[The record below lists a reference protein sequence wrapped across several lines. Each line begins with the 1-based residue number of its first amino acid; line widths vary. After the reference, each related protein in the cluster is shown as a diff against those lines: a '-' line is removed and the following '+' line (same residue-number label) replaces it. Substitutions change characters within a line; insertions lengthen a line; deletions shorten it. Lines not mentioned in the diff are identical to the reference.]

1 MIPPIV
7 YLIIHIIVEFSIFTI
22 VTLSLNLEVGDTGIP
37 QFGRV
42 IAVIAGAFAVG
53 AIPGRILA
61 YMMGLPYGAEYA
73 TYKYN
78 YRIVHEINEKL
89 ATNIPLSIA
98 YFVFS
103 LLLATVCGAVIGWVT
118 SRPAIRLREAYLGIS
133 LLAFG
138 DVLMWIGY
146 NYEPLVGGSTAATV
160 PDPFRWIWEY
170 RFMVVSFVIVIIAFI
185 ILIIVE
191 RLTKSPFGRM
201 LRMLRDNELASVV
214 FGKDIVKVRTRSLVI
229 GSAIAAIAGALYVIY
244 VGVCNAGAFTRLTW
258 TFWPWAYMMLG
269 GTGNNIGVVVGVLIF
284 TIIRTLIVLYRFELA
299 PYLPFDP
306 IWLEYTLAGLA
317 IILIVLFKP
326 YGLIP
331 EKPEPTIRPERIRE
345 ILESI
350 RRQGVEEAKQ

>member
-1 MIPPIV
+1 MMPPFV
-7 YLIIHIIVEFSIFTI
+7 YLIIHIMVEFSIFTI

-61 YMMGLPYGAEYA
+61 YMMGLPYGAKYA
-73 TYKYN
+73 IYKYN
-78 YRIVHEINEKL
+78 YWVVDEINDKL
-89 ATNIPLSIA
+89 AANIPLSIA

-103 LLLATVCGAVIGWVT
+103 LLLAAVCGAVIGWIT

-138 DVLMWIGY
+138 DVLMWVGY

-160 PDPFRWIWEY
+160 PDPFRWIWKY
-170 RFMVVSFVIVIIAFI
+170 RFIVVSFVIVVIAFV
-185 ILIIVE
+185 ILLLVE
-191 RLTKSPFGRM
+191 RLTKSPFGRT
-201 LRMLRDNELASVV
+201 LKMLRDNELAATV
-214 FGKDIVKVRTRSLVI
+214 FGKDIVKIRTRSLVI
-229 GSAIAAIAGALYVIY
+229 GSAIAAVAGALYVIY

-269 GTGNNIGVVVGVLIF
+269 GVGNNIGIVIGVLIF
-284 TIIRTLIVLYRFELA
+284 IIIRTIIVLYRFELA

-317 IILIVLFKP
+317 IILIVLFRP
-326 YGLIP
+326 YGLLP
-331 EKPEPTIRPERIRE
+331 EKPEPTISPERIRE
-345 ILESI
+345 LLEEM
-350 RRQGVEEAKQ
+350 RKEEETTAQG